1 MASLKTVKVT
11 ATGPE
16 GWVVTTKAGEH
27 TAIIDQPE
35 AMGGTNTGPSPLD
48 YVFVALGGCL
58 VTVAKIVA
66 GQKKIDLRG
75 VEVEVSGDVNL
86 AVLRG
91 QEKDDRAGF
100 QNINVTIKVDADM
113 TMEEKKAFVEEV
125 DKRCP
130 VSDNLI
136 NATPFKIDVVG

>member
-100 QNINVTIKVDADM
+100 QNINITIKVDADM
-113 TMEEKKAFVEEV
+113 TMEEKKTFIEEV

-136 NATPFKIDVVG
+136 HATPFKIDVVE